1 MTACK
6 SAQYPL
12 FDYVTVREKGEKKR
26 SLHVIDVI
34 RVGSVTA
41 VASRGKGRA
50 KQRTRSVRD
59 LRTKNGARADEIFA
73 ESAPPLFARLTWEK
87 QTWERQSSA
96 EDMPCHHA
104 SFVDPS
110 LPHLSLARAPTCPPC
125 LGTGPARIS
134 FFMQSWRSI
143 EYIQPRTAQYYYYV
157 RQTPTP
163 SPTAICC
170 TVLPRVHCIVPFLF
184 PFSLYD
190 RKEGSSVRQLE
201 KR

>member
-12 FDYVTVREKGEKKR
+12 FDYVTVREKREKKR

-134 FFMQSWRSI
+134 FFIQSWRFI
-143 EYIQPRTAQYYYYV
+143 EYIQPRTAPV
-157 RQTPTP
+157 LLLRPTD
-163 SPTAICC
+163 SDSESYGDMLYCYAKGALYCA
-170 TVLPRVHCIVPFLF
+170 F
-184 PFSLYD
+184 PFPLFAL
-190 RKEGSSVRQLE
+190 RPQRGVVGTTT
-201 KR
+201 